1 MNDELIDAHVSNR
14 KLMPYLHLPVQS
26 GANSVLQAMNR
37 KHTAESYVEIVGR
50 IRRARSD
57 IALSSD
63 FIVGFPGE
71 SDDDFEATLRLVRE
85 LRYAQAFSFKYSPRP
100 GTPAAEMPQISDE
113 VKAYRLA
120 CLQALLSEQQ
130 GAFNQ
135 SCVGRP
141 LPVLLER
148 PGRHPG
154 QLIGRSP
161 YLQSVHVEA
170 QELKIGEVVTLLIDG
185 AGANSLSAQYAGLSG

>member
-1 MNDELIDAHVSNR
+1 
-14 KLMPYLHLPVQS
+14 
-26 GANSVLQAMNR
+26 MNR
-37 KHTAESYVEIVGR
+37 KHTAESYVQIIRR
-50 IRRARSD
+50 IRQARPD

-71 SDDDFEATLRLVRE
+71 SDGDFEATLRLVRE
-85 LRYAQAFSFKYSPRP
+85 VRYAQAFSFKYSPRP
-100 GTPAAEMPQISDE
+100 GTPAAELPQIPDE
-113 VKAYRLA
+113 VKSHRLA
-120 CLQALLSEQQ
+120 RLQALLAEQQ
-130 GAFNQ
+130 REFNR
-135 SCVGRP
+135 SCIGRS

-154 QLIGRSP
+154 QLVGRSP

-170 QELKIGEVVTLLIDG
+170 AELEIGDMVTLLIDG